1 MHFPILRLVIV
12 SHRGLTGVEA
22 EWGSFWLK
30 VVGEVAEKRRRVP
43 LGYRGI
49 EADNCARRA
58 NLGSMLR
65 CCGETVPMMDSALR
79 PPITDN
85 LKLGPVPRGR
95 REPRVN
101 IGGLKLIL
109 YWYYFIHS

>member
-1 MHFPILRLVIV
+1 MHFPTLRLVIV
-12 SHRGLTGVEA
+12 SHRGLIGVEA
-22 EWGSFWLK
+22 ESGSFWLK

-43 LGYRGI
+43 LEYRGI
-49 EADNCARRA
+49 EADSCARKA
-58 NLGSMLR
+58 DLESMLR
-65 CCGETVPMMDSALR
+65 CCGEIIPMLDSALR

-109 YWYYFIHS
+109 Y